1 MNVWGVER
9 MAKECITPNLYLLT
23 KANGSRYSI
32 ARFKSNGKQIE
43 HSRDNA
49 DTISL
54 REAKRS
60 PARVMVGFDETEKR
74 PGTESLC
81 FADALPMALND
92 IAEIK
97 QWRNEKSHL
106 QWEQTL
112 RDFALPLLGPLAL
125 SDITRADI
133 PAVIKPIWFTKNETA
148 SRLRMRLG
156 AILSWAIHH
165 GYRTDANPAVWKANL
180 EFDLPSKGKVQTVE
194 HHEALTLDEA
204 RKVVSYCLSHPSPV
218 SAAIL
223 FGIAT
228 ASRVNEFRLATRE
241 EIDGDVWLVPPERRK
256 DGHPLLHRVPLSSLA
271 KKALE
276 MAAAEGPLFVANGRI
291 IASDSPRL
299 KLIAILGRKVTMH
312 GCRSTFRDW
321 CAINGIDHALAEKA
335 LIKIEKGPFYI
346 MPATAVLIAT
356 YCGVKINDQAQVIDV
371 FGEPIKQLYAA
382 GEITGGVHGA
392 AYMTGT
398 AWGKAMAFGRIA
410 ARSAS
415 KN

>member
-1 MNVWGVER
+1 MEL
-9 MAKECITPNLYLLT
+9 MAKECIAPNLYLLT
-23 KANGSRYSI
+23 KANSNRYYI
-32 ARFKSNGKQIE
+32 ARFKRNGKQIE
-43 HSRDNA
+43 RSLGNA

-54 REAKRS
+54 REAKLNL
-60 PARVMVGFDETEKR
+60 ARVMVGFEETDKR
-74 PGTESLC
+74 PETKSLC

-92 IAEIK
+92 IAVIK
-97 QWRNEKSHL
+97 QWRNEKSRL

-112 RDFALPLLGPLAL
+112 RDYALPLLGPLAL

-133 PAVIKPIWFTKNETA
+133 LAVIKPIWFTKNETA
-148 SRLRMRLG
+148 SRLRMRLE

-228 ASRVNEFRLATRE
+228 ASRVNEFRMATRE

-256 DGHPLLHRVPLSSLA
+256 DGRPYPHRVPLSSLA

-276 MAAAEGPLFVANGRI
+276 MAAAEGPLFVANRRV
-291 IASDSPRL
+291 IAADSPRL

-321 CAINGIDHALAEKA
+321 CAVNGIDHALAEKA
-335 LIKIEKGPFYI
+335 LSHKWGSNV
-346 MPATAVLIAT
+346 T
-356 YCGVKINDQAQVIDV
+356 QAYLREDMLEQRRGLMEVWA
-371 FGEPIKQLYAA
+371 EAL
-382 GEITGGVHGA
+382 
-392 AYMTGT
+392 MTH
-398 AWGKAMAFGRIA
+398 
-410 ARSAS
+410 
-415 KN
+415 